1 MATGSGDRVG
11 RGAMLTAS
19 RTVSAAKLA
28 LAYGVSFGVALGLMS
43 FATGFISENRVAAA
57 FSACA
62 WGRVALA
69 PGSLRRNGVYIGW
82 TVAALVSL
90 VTVVLFVILERSV
103 PHVREVLGP
112 WVALDVA
119 SVAVLTSLVAGIW
132 ICAVVRLVREQPVGW
147 DAVVLASLAEAIRL
161 AGFLDR
167 YYGTF
172 GHRF

>member
-1 MATGSGDRVG
+1 M
-11 RGAMLTAS
+11 TAS

-28 LAYGVSFGVALGLMS
+28 LAYGVSFGVALALMS
-43 FATGFISENRVAAA
+43 FASGFTSENRVAAA
-57 FSACA
+57 FSACV

-90 VTVVLFVILERSV
+90 VTVVLFVMLERSV
-103 PHVREVLGP
+103 PSVREVLGP

-119 SVAVLTSLVAGIW
+119 SVAVLTSLVTGIW

-147 DAVVLASLAEAIRL
+147 DAVVLASLAEVTRL
-161 AGFLDR
+161 VGFLDR